1 MKIEKVI
8 QSGECV
14 SKSEMVKLCGGF
26 GMMDNTTKALITCSC
41 SGSADNSNSGL
52 WCSCDSNG
60 NLKPTPITPTP
71 KPGPNPGDTLKPIL
85 DKQN

>member
-26 GMMDNTTKALITCSC
+26 GMMII
-41 SGSADNSNSGL
+41 
-52 WCSCDSNG
+52 
-60 NLKPTPITPTP
+60 PI
-71 KPGPNPGDTLKPIL
+71 KL
-85 DKQN
+85 